1 MIKMLPQLK
10 QTFQLDEKSLIQ
22 REVVTAHGVKIDFK
36 PEDES
41 TIRKA
46 LKWKERYGGD
56 VTLLIVGG
64 ITWGIEK
71 RMFVCK
77 DHVTEGLK
85 VIYTPHI
92 KKITYK
98 ERGSCRFC
106 EEKAQFKLFHF
117 ISLSKQDK
125 GEKIQE

>member
-1 MIKMLPQLK
+1 MKMLPQLK

-22 REVVTAHGVKIDFK
+22 NGMVTAHGGKIHFNQ
-36 PEDES
+36 EDEL
-41 TIRKA
+41 IIKKA

-56 VTLLIVGG
+56 FTVLMVGG

-92 KKITYK
+92 KKITDK
-98 ERGSCRFC
+98 ERGLCRFC

-117 ISLSKQDK
+117 ISLSKQVK